1 MPRSRIR
8 PSWGLSTA
16 VALAVFTAHSNEVA
30 AEADGSKRRNEV
42 RALLPHYDPAIREN
56 YLAAQAKVP
65 ADSASKSASGA
76 DSSNSSQPVVS
87 LPRIIVR
94 PNQSNP
100 TLPAKPL
107 PRLRVQAPVKDI
119 PPDEFLT
126 PEANTARLV
135 EKHLS
140 RFDRFF
146 LNRFTLPLFGKSK
159 ESRAHEAEAIES
171 AAVQLNTI
179 VDLLETEGSEPRDPE
194 EQKKLK
200 DLYYDTYV
208 SRPK

>member
-1 MPRSRIR
+1 MEVPVKVID
-8 PSWGLSTA
+8 A
-16 VALAVFTAHSNEVA
+16 VAPAVADCVA
-30 AEADGSKRRNEV
+30 E
-42 RALLPHYDPAIREN
+42 P
-56 YLAAQAKVP
+56 
-65 ADSASKSASGA
+65 
-76 DSSNSSQPVVS
+76 
-87 LPRIIVR
+87 
-94 PNQSNP
+94 
-100 TLPAKPL
+100 PL
-107 PRLRVQAPVKDI
+107 HPQLESPRVQAPVKDI

-179 VDLLETEGSEPRDPE
+179 VDLLETEGSEPRDAE